1 MSILRWHSSTAPA
14 FSSSSSS
21 KREPSAYEVLDEHV
35 GNPMPFYQI
44 VNTPI
49 AFPALTGG
57 ESKVGEIWSSL
68 FPSLVQLITRMRWPG
83 ADTALE
89 RMHLKQEHDA
99 VYGKQEGVGA
109 IDTSAY
115 WYLAK
120 LMTAGDVKDV
130 IQLALNKNRSWVR
143 KELLPESPASIEAGE
158 SGRIIQSTL
167 DAQYYNHW
175 YRGIPRPMV
184 YSCCGQQIGPQ
195 TKGCWISLDPQ
206 NQADE
211 TVVLYTLM
219 PSSTAEKMWSSLA
232 DDDGLAPNLIEFLQ
246 KEPTIIKGT
255 AFLDYNK
262 FSALDREIQTAWNG
276 QVLPLLANAIR
287 IYMQAMDASLQ
298 QEPPAP
304 FPMNASQ
311 VLKVGENAVD
321 LMELWSALKHVVALV
336 YKFNEPQY
344 YKDGCKQVMPMLES
358 EWNTLFNSTIFN
370 VDIAKHYFTVEKR
383 GFIRFTYG
391 SQEVRI
397 TPLRSWSSEA
407 LARLASQLP
416 AFKVAPILQYAE
428 LWNELNAERLQMS
441 LVQFSNAE
449 FTQQFTALASEAEI
463 TTRVNTALRAGQAQ
477 IDLRADNKAAVAL
490 QTFYRSNLAARVSV
504 AKLVAQAQG
513 KPLDNDANNRQLKAL
528 RVRLKQLEA
537 QLASITIPSEQET
550 GLLNVKGPIVQE
562 LQQLQQAEAS
572 IVRKFAPYILINQ
585 TNKTL
590 KPQESLLV
598 TEQLNLF
605 ETELQTLLE
614 RAGRIT
620 LQVNGLNTLYQNRL
634 VEIANAKVLEIEKQ
648 KQLAAERQRQAEET
662 ERQRIVEVARRRE
675 EEERLAEARRLQL
688 EQQLLIAQQKRNEQ
702 LKRKTELE
710 KSGHVYHTVRKIDS
724 NIIVPKSPESLVT
737 GQNFK
742 WEEGGIGGTCPF
754 DSMFAAM
761 FKIPGLWL
769 QKKINEATAVYSPSF
784 ECEDKDADAIHVQI
798 YNDVQYLQ
806 GTQARQSCMSAKVWD
821 KCVALGK
828 ESVPGMKQGDDSRQ
842 VLRELFNF
850 YGLSKN
856 FTGQELKKTEEKNK
870 IVWIADEFNKV
881 ELQLLIFA
889 LSFVEK
895 DKQMG
900 AFEFQVPLTLEEFT
914 LISSV
919 SYRGRGN
926 VGGHWITHVCD
937 PRTKQ
942 WWKFDALEQV
952 VTNVTENGKDVPNVV
967 TTGIKDA
974 EQPMAWYYVRTDSLP
989 DYDGLL
995 RRQQQ
1000 LEEEEARRA
1009 AAEQSEAQQR
1019 RRQEQLEAEERRKA
1033 KEVEQS
1039 RRQQLEEETRRAEAE
1054 ESEVQRL
1061 LDIQRKKA
1069 EEEAARL
1076 KTPLPILER
1085 LITALEDNDE
1095 LQVDEILN
1103 ETDQWPDNQ
1112 CDLLAQAFQIS
1123 SNLPMDEYYRY
1134 LSTLMEQSANDGMV
1148 RRLAV
1153 LFQTVQDERVL
1164 AVLNEIAQEK

>member
-1 MSILRWHSSTAPA
+1 MSILRWHFSTAPA
-14 FSSSSSS
+14 FSSSSS

-35 GNPMPFYQI
+35 GDPRPFYQI
-44 VNTPI
+44 VNSPL
-49 AFPALTGG
+49 AFPARKGG

-115 WYLAK
+115 WYLTK

-143 KELLPESPASIEAGE
+143 KELLPESPASLEAGE
-158 SGRIIQSTL
+158 LSGPIQSTF
-167 DAQYYNHW
+167 DTQYYTTW
-175 YRGIPRPMV
+175 YKGPPNSMV

-211 TVVLYTLM
+211 TVIPYTLM
-219 PSSTAEKMWSSLA
+219 PESIAENMWSRLA
-232 DDDGLAPNLIEFLQ
+232 NDDGLVQTLNAFLTTQ
-246 KEPTIIKGT
+246 PTIIKGT

-262 FSALDREIQTAWNG
+262 FSALDREIQTAWFG
-276 QVLPLLANAIR
+276 QVLPLLADAIR
-287 IYMQAMDASLQ
+287 FYMQAMDASLQ
-298 QEPPAP
+298 QDPPAP

-311 VLKVGENAVD
+311 VLKVGGNAFDLVD
-321 LMELWSALKHVVALV
+321 LWSALKHVVALV

-344 YKDGCKQVMPMLES
+344 NKDGCKQVIPMLES
-358 EWNTLFNSTIFN
+358 EWNTLFNNAILH
-370 VDIAKHYFTVEKR
+370 VDIAKKYFTVEKR
-383 GFIRFTYG
+383 GFIRFIDSSG
-391 SQEVRI
+391 KEFKV
-397 TPLRSWSSEA
+397 TPLRGWSRKYLDK
-407 LARLASQLP
+407 LAEQLP
-416 AFKVAPILQYAE
+416 EFEDSVQEIEEYATM
-428 LWNELNAERLQMS
+428 WNKLNAAQKEMSRLDIRDGTFTERFNRLDNETEIVKAVNNTLRTTNDAKITVTQEKLLAFNLQ
-441 LVQFSNAE
+441 NYYDTE
-449 FTQQFTALASEAEI
+449 
-463 TTRVNTALRAGQAQ
+463 
-477 IDLRADNKAAVAL
+477 
-490 QTFYRSNLAARVSV
+490 LAARVLIANLV
-504 AKLVAQAQG
+504 VEAKGEQINVE
-513 KPLDNDANNRQLKAL
+513 NDLLTDL
-528 RVRLKQLEA
+528 RASLKQVKEK
-537 QLASITIPSEQET
+537 LALIVIPSNQGT
-550 GLLNVKGPIVQE
+550 DLLKTKEPIVQE
-562 LQQLQQAEAS
+562 LQQLQQAEAR
-572 IVRKFAPYILINQ
+572 IVGAFAPYFWIRQKN
-585 TNKTL
+585 TNL
-590 KPQESLLV
+590 KPQESFLV
-598 TEQLNLF
+598 AEQLKLF
-605 ETELQTLLE
+605 DAELQLLLE
-614 RAGRIT
+614 RAERMT
-620 LQVNGLNTLYQNRL
+620 FMVEELNKLYQTQL
-634 VEIANAKVLEIEKQ
+634 TKIEKQ

-662 ERQRIVEVARRRE
+662 ERQRIVEVARRKK

-710 KSGHVYHTVRKIDS
+710 KFGHVYHMVSKIDA

-850 YGLSKN
+850 YGSSKN

-870 IVWIADEFNKV
+870 IVWIAAEFNKV

-926 VGGHWITHVCD
+926 VGGHWITHVRD

-989 DYDGLL
+989 DYDGFL

-1019 RRQEQLEAEERRKA
+1019 RRQEQLEAEE
-1033 KEVEQS
+1033 VEQQKQ
-1039 RRQQLEEETRRAEAE
+1039 QQLEEAERRAAAE
-1054 ESEVQRL
+1054 ESEAQRL
-1061 LDIQRKKA
+1061 LDIRRKKA
-1069 EEEAARL
+1069 EEEEEAARL

-1085 LITALEDNDE
+1085 LITALEKNDE
-1095 LQVDEILN
+1095 LQVETILN
-1103 ETDQWPDNQ
+1103 ETDQWSDNQ
-1112 CDLLAQAFQIS
+1112 CDLLAQAFQVS
-1123 SNLPMDEYYRY
+1123 SNLPVEEYYRY
-1134 LSTLMEQSANDGMV
+1134 ISSLMEQSANDEMV
-1148 RRLAV
+1148 RRLEL